1 MTTHLRRH
9 IEQAELLYPE
19 QLDNALRRQ
28 EIYGGS
34 LDTALL
40 ELELVD
46 APTLARW
53 LEQACGLQLAPASL
67 LSRRSGRPWDALDPE
82 LMSTAWAL
90 PLDRADGRLQIAVH
104 PDLPDDR
111 LGQLYRTRPG
121 LQPMVAP
128 ECCLEALRA
137 EWQGSVV
144 PQRYA
149 VLSVAYI
156 GAMRRAAAG
165 DAPSTGDTQPPRAQ
179 RNNSTVRYRWDESD
193 PSSLVPDE
201 RVTASPIP
209 EPPPSAVEDDELEAS
224 IPPLARM
231 PEDTPVPAPPPSR
244 EDTAVGPAPEPPEM
258 PPPPIVPMLTKDRGG
273 PARPPIPD
281 AIVTDGPGAGP
292 LPLTDGPDF
301 HQPIVD
307 LPPDDPSLDPPPRR
321 GKPTGET
328 EVIDIPVGHDPR
340 PRARFTAK
348 GTLIDGG
355 DPAASFDDADLVR
368 RMAGARSVLTD
379 VRSRDAAIEAIVLGA
394 MAVSPRVAVFRVRG
408 AELVGLS
415 TPRSRLGD
423 IGGTVVPMHEGT
435 PIADAVAEGSYQGRL
450 EDPDLALALSR
461 ATDPPC
467 LLRRIDVGNRPV
479 LVLYLDHASRDFVP
493 AEVEQ
498 IDELCAEA
506 GAALEAIVRL
516 RRTEKRGPSPG
527 PGHDAATPE
536 ALGTGPHGHWQ
547 PSDRVRAA
555 YGPEPLPPTTNVTAD
570 AGSGTVVAEVPPSD
584 SEPVPVRTSLPAEE
598 RVPQSGPEPAA
609 GFGVAPTATEAA
621 PQPEPALDRVDR
633 TEVAPRPVFTPPFA
647 PAADPPSAPPTDAP
661 AEPAPE
667 PPFEPY
673 DAPEVVPPADAPVSA
688 DHTST
693 DVAHDRPQP
702 DPEPGPI
709 DGEDDVDDPRRTE
722 EIAPGLEVA
731 RVTDP
736 PSEAQHAAP
745 EADAALARLTVHSSP
760 PPPPLPPPPP
770 MPEDSADDPPMQA
783 SGARRIPEP
792 STLTGLPPL
801 DETETETE
809 DEDEDEGEAN
819 RDGSRGGN
827 EADEPGSDPDRD
839 AAPRIPDS
847 LRDGLPTESADIEI
861 IPLASPIDQPTMRGH
876 IELDSEDWLGEPDAS
891 ESMLGRIDAELSA
904 IAAGEGSMERLVR
917 EGDAA
922 LAALAARLPGPL
934 EVLRRDLRAL
944 PPPAAHGPLIRAAIA
959 AGPPIVPHLLELLH
973 HPNPDVRFY
982 AAYLFQ
988 ELRDDRCTGM
998 LATLAFDV
1006 SGDVRVIAMRVLE
1019 TYSRAE
1025 HFALGCTYVRA
1036 RLDSEDRSE
1045 RLYAAR
1051 AVGTLR
1057 DVLAIGRL
1065 IELLASKDRFIQEAA
1080 IESLCSITGQQLGL
1094 KPHRWKSWYVDN
1106 RERHRIEW
1114 IIDSLRHKDMPVRQ
1128 WAAHELSRITGHRI
1142 PFSPVADKRA
1152 RESAV
1157 RAWTEWWNA
1166 EGKARLGVGRVRH

>member
-53 LEQACGLQLAPASL
+53 LQEACGLELAPASL
-67 LSRRSGRPWDALDPE
+67 LSRRSGRPWDALDPG
-82 LMSTAWAL
+82 LMRTAWAL
-90 PLDRADGRLQIAVH
+90 PLDRTEGRLQIAVH

-111 LGQLYRTRPG
+111 LGHLYRTRPG

-156 GAMRRAAAG
+156 GAMRRAATEG
-165 DAPSTGDTQPPRAQ
+165 PTDAPGAGDTQPPRAE
-179 RNNSTVRYRWDESD
+179 RNNRTVRYRWDESE
-193 PSSLVPDE
+193 PGSLVPDE
-201 RVTASPIP
+201 RVTAAPIP
-209 EPPPSAVEDDELEAS
+209 EPPPSAVDDELEAS

-231 PEDTPVPAPPPSR
+231 PEDTPVPAPPSPPPSR
-244 EDTAVGPAPEPPEM
+244 EQTAVGPAPTRPEM
-258 PPPPIVPMLTKDRGG
+258 PPPPIVPVDR
-273 PARPPIPD
+273 PSSARPPMPD

-292 LPLTDGPDF
+292 LPLADGPGYSE
-301 HQPIVD
+301 PLVD
-307 LPPDDPSLDPPPRR
+307 LPPDDPSIDPPPRRR

-348 GTLIDGG
+348 GTLINGG
-355 DPAASFDDADLVR
+355 DPAAAFDEADLVR
-368 RMAGARSVLTD
+368 RMAGARSVLAD

-408 AELVGLS
+408 SELVGLS

-423 IGGTVVPMHEGT
+423 IGGMVVPMHEGS
-435 PIADAVAEGSYQGRL
+435 PIADAVADGSYHGRL
-450 EDPDLALALSR
+450 ADPDLALALSQV
-461 ATDPPC
+461 ATPPC
-467 LLRRIDVGNRPV
+467 MLRRVDVGNRPV
-479 LVLYLDHASRDFVP
+479 LVLYLDNPSREFLP

-498 IDELCAEA
+498 IDELCADA
-506 GAALEAIVRL
+506 GAAFESIVRL
-516 RRTEKRGPSPG
+516 RRAEKRPAPG
-527 PGHDAATPE
+527 PGHDATTPE
-536 ALGTGPHGHWQ
+536 GLGTGPHGNWE

-555 YGPEPLPPTTNVTAD
+555 YGPEPAPPPTVVNAQT
-570 AGSGTVVAEVPPSD
+570 GGGTVVAEIPESD
-584 SEPVPVRTSLPAEE
+584 SEPVPVRASLPAEE
-598 RVPQSGPEPAA
+598 RVAHDVEPYPPQGFVPEP
-609 GFGVAPTATEAA
+609 VPSHAA
-621 PQPEPALDRVDR
+621 PQPDPVLDRVDS
-633 TEVAPRPVFTPPFA
+633 TEVAPRPVFAPPFL
-647 PAADPPSAPPTDAP
+647 DPSDDA
-661 AEPAPE
+661 
-667 PPFEPY
+667 PFEPY
-673 DAPEVVPPADAPVSA
+673 PGGDHHPPADAPVTNGDA
-688 DHTST
+688 ST
-693 DVAHDRPQP
+693 DVAHDRPEP
-702 DPEPGPI
+702 DPNPGPI
-709 DGEDDVDDPRRTE
+709 DGEQHVEDPRQTE

-736 PSEAQHAAP
+736 PRQGAEDEP
-745 EADAALARLTVHSSP
+745 ETDAAMARLTVHSSP

-770 MPEDSADDPPMQA
+770 MPDEVDEDDGSR
-783 SGARRIPEP
+783 SEGEP
-792 STLTGLPPL
+792 STLRGLPAV
-801 DETETETE
+801 E
-809 DEDEDEGEAN
+809 DDHDH
-819 RDGSRGGN
+819 DHDHDHDYDRG
-827 EADEPGSDPDRD
+827 
-839 AAPRIPDS
+839 APRIPES
-847 LRDGLPTESADIEI
+847 LRDGLPTESADIQI

-891 ESMLGRIDAELSA
+891 ESMMGRIDAELSA
-904 IAAGEGSMERLVR
+904 IAAGEGNMQRLVR

-934 EVLRRDLRAL
+934 EILRRDLRAL

-1025 HFALGCTYVRA
+1025 HFPLGCAYVRA
-1036 RLDSEDRSE
+1036 RLDSDDRNE

-1057 DVLAIGRL
+1057 DVQAIGRL
-1065 IELLASKDRFIQEAA
+1065 IDLLASKDRFIQEAA

-1157 RAWTEWWNA
+1157 RAWTDWWNA
-1166 EGKARLGVGRVRH
+1166 EGKARLGVGRVRY